1 MAKKVIKPRVPK
13 KYIYHIL
20 ITSYGKQLKDLFWT
34 DTYEKV
40 MKKAN
45 SMLKENEKI
54 LFPVRYLKLGKLCEA
69 NYELV
74 IIKYKD
80 ENESSETL
88 VRGNSGKFE
97 KYVTSNKNWI
107 VCERFPY
114 DFEETFF
121 VYGYHPRFQRKTC
134 QWIFDEF
141 IEKDSKDKYK
151 FKEVVLLNNKLIV
164 EEAGNMNMV
173 LCKNISDGIRLYNK
187 LEEMAHKKK
196 CKYIMFGGK
205 IERGKRHSEMT
216 KKIMEWTGW
225 NYNKVR
231 RTNLR
236 P

>member
-74 IIKYKD
+74 IIKYKE
-80 ENESSETL
+80 ENESS
-88 VRGNSGKFE
+88 
-97 KYVTSNKNWI
+97 
-107 VCERFPY
+107 
-114 DFEETFF
+114 EETFF